1 MKHLII
7 AGVPRSGKSTLAR
20 RVAQSFGWQHIS
32 MDAVIAGFERCF
44 PQTGVDTGIAVNAGK
59 PSEEILRIIS
69 GKMAPFLEVMTSQ
82 EEYDQKNGPMVIDMY
97 QLLPEDY
104 TQFLNPA
111 VCDIFYL
118 LTADVTPQERFDIQK
133 KYDTPEDYSYCLSDE
148 ERMEGCEYLV
158 EQSRMIRDQCQ
169 KLGLPYYETSLQR
182 EKVFDEILQT
192 LTAQRMCYEDAEGE
206 RSSDP

>member
-7 AGVPRSGKSTLAR
+7 AGVPRAGKSTLSRRIAR
-20 RVAQSFGWQHIS
+20 QLGWQHVS
-32 MDAVIAGFERCF
+32 MDAIIAGFEQCF
-44 PQTGVDTGIAVNAGK
+44 PETGVDTGLSVNQGR
-59 PSEEILRIIS
+59 PSLEILRIIS
-69 GKMAPFLEVMTSQ
+69 SRMAPFLHAMTDP
-82 EEYDQKNGPMVIDMY
+82 EEYDAANGPMVIDMY

-104 TQFLNPA
+104 TKFLDPA

-118 LTADVTPQERFDIQK
+118 LTADVTPQERFNIQK